1 MPESNRPSDIF
12 PSRLRK
18 ARELRGLNQAEVAAR
33 SGMQASAVSHFET
46 GGRKPSFDNLRRLAQ
61 ALDVTTDYLIGR
73 VDDVGG
79 TGNADRLYR
88 NIQQLQTSDR
98 EFIEGW
104 IKSKAAHANEKQRK
118 SDE

>member
-1 MPESNRPSDIF
+1 MPESNRPTEVF
-12 PSRLRK
+12 PNRLKK
-18 ARELRGLNQAEVAAR
+18 ARELRGLSQAEVAAR
-33 SGMQASAVSHFET
+33 SGMQVSAVSHFET

-73 VDDVGG
+73 VDEVGG
-79 TGNADRLYR
+79 TANADRLYR

-104 IKSKAAHANEKQRK
+104 IKSKAAHAKQRK
-118 SDE
+118 IDE

>member
-1 MPESNRPSDIF
+1 MPESSRPSEVF
-12 PSRLRK
+12 PARLK
-18 ARELRGLNQAEVAAR
+18 QARELRGLNQGEVASR
-33 SGMQASAVSHFET
+33 SGMQASAISHFET

-79 TGNADRLYR
+79 TANADRLYR

-104 IKSKAAHANEKQRK
+104 IKSKAAHLKDKQRK
-118 SDE
+118 PDK

>member
-1 MPESNRPSDIF
+1 MPESNRPTEVF
-12 PSRLRK
+12 PNRLKK
-18 ARELRGLNQAEVAAR
+18 ARELRGLSQAKVAAR
-33 SGMQASAVSHFET
+33 SGMQVSAVSHFET

-73 VDDVGG
+73 VDEVGG
-79 TGNADRLYR
+79 TANADRLYR

-104 IKSKAAHANEKQRK
+104 IKSKASHAKQRK
-118 SDE
+118 IDE

>member
-1 MPESNRPSDIF
+1 MPESNRPTEVF
-12 PSRLRK
+12 PIRLKK
-18 ARELRGLNQAEVAAR
+18 ARELRGLSQAEVAAR
-33 SGMQASAVSHFET
+33 SGMQVSAVSHFET

-73 VDDVGG
+73 VDEVGG
-79 TGNADRLYR
+79 TANADRLYR

-104 IKSKAAHANEKQRK
+104 IKSKAAHAKQRK
-118 SDE
+118 IDE

>member
-1 MPESNRPSDIF
+1 MPESNRPTEVF
-12 PSRLRK
+12 PNRLKK
-18 ARELRGLNQAEVAAR
+18 ARELRGLSQAAVAAR
-33 SGMQASAVSHFET
+33 SGMQVSAVSHFET

-73 VDDVGG
+73 VDEVGG
-79 TGNADRLYR
+79 TANADRLYR

-104 IKSKAAHANEKQRK
+104 IKSKAAHAKQRK
-118 SDE
+118 IDE

>member
-1 MPESNRPSDIF
+1 
-12 PSRLRK
+12 
-18 ARELRGLNQAEVAAR
+18 
-33 SGMQASAVSHFET
+33 MQVSAVSHFET

-73 VDDVGG
+73 VDEVGG
-79 TGNADRLYR
+79 TANADRLYR

-104 IKSKAAHANEKQRK
+104 IKSKAAHAKQRK
-118 SDE
+118 IDE

>member
-33 SGMQASAVSHFET
+33 SGMQVSAVSHFET

-73 VDDVGG
+73 VDEIGG
-79 TGNADRLYR
+79 TANADLLYR

-104 IKSKAAHANEKQRK
+104 IKSKTAHAREKQRK
-118 SDE
+118 PKE

>member
-12 PSRLRK
+12 RNRLRK
-18 ARELRGLNQAEVAAR
+18 ARELRGLNQGEVAAR
-33 SGMQASAVSHFET
+33 SGMQPSAISHFET
-46 GGRKPSFDNLRRLAQ
+46 GSRKPSFDNLRRLAQ

-79 TGNADRLYR
+79 TANADRLYR
-88 NIQQLQTSDR
+88 NIQQLETSDR

-104 IKSKAAHANEKQRK
+104 IKSRAAHANEKQRK

>member
-1 MPESNRPSDIF
+1 MPESNRPTEVF
-12 PSRLRK
+12 PNRLKK
-18 ARELRGLNQAEVAAR
+18 ARELRGLSQAEVAAR
-33 SGMQASAVSHFET
+33 SCMQVSAVSHFET

-73 VDDVGG
+73 VDEVGG
-79 TGNADRLYR
+79 TANADRLYR

-104 IKSKAAHANEKQRK
+104 IKSKAAHAKQRK
-118 SDE
+118 IDE